1 MEIKD
6 LQARQ
11 GNVEIVATVKDISE
25 PREFEKFG
33 KTGKVANATIADESG
48 QIKLTLWNEQID
60 QVKLGNR
67 IHIKNGYVGEWQ
79 SELQLSTGKFG
90 SLDVL
95 EGEETPAETA
105 EAPST
110 EEEPTPEEPATETP
124 TEEPVEEE
132 VIEEP
137 VEEELEESTEEEKS
151 E

>member
-90 SLDVL
+90 SLEVL
-95 EGEETPAETA
+95 EGEESPSETT
-105 EAPST
+105 ETTETPST
-110 EEEPTPEEPATETP
+110 EETSTTEEVTPEEPT
-124 TEEPVEEE
+124 VEEE
-132 VIEEP
+132 IIEEP
-137 VEEELEESTEEEKS
+137 VEEKPESTEEEKL

>member
-90 SLDVL
+90 SLEVL
-95 EGEETPAETA
+95 EDDGEESPSET
-105 EAPST
+105 
-110 EEEPTPEEPATETP
+110 TETP
-124 TEEPVEEE
+124 STKETPVEEPSTTEPSVEEE
-132 VIEEP
+132 VIEES
-137 VEEELEESTEEEKS
+137 VEEKPEESEEEKL